1 MATGG
6 SSLMAWPLSRA
17 KARFSEVVRLAVNEG
32 PQIISVRGRVVAVV
46 VEKAEYDRLL
56 DRH

>member
-1 MATGG
+1 
-6 SSLMAWPLSRA
+6 MAWPLSRA
-17 KARFSEVVRLAVNEG
+17 KARFSEVVQLAVNEG